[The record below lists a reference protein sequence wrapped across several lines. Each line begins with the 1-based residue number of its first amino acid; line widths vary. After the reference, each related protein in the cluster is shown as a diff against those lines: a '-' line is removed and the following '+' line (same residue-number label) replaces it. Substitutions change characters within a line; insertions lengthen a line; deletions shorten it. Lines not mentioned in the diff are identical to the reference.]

1 MPTSIWVILLTRN
14 ISSALTASSFLSMYL
29 GDLVIMLAAI
39 SPSIVLLLFSILR
52 ISPSVIIPFSFP
64 SSTTATAPSLFLVI
78 SMITSF
84 TVACEDTKDF
94 SFCAARSPTVKYKR
108 FPKEP
113 PG

>member
-1 MPTSIWVILLTRN
+1 
-14 ISSALTASSFLSMYL
+14 MYL
-29 GDLVIMLAAI
+29 GDLVMIFAAD
-39 SPSIVLLLFSILR
+39 SPSMVLLLFSILR

-84 TVACEDTKDF
+84 TVAADETKGF